1 MFSERS
7 TPVGWSIGLLRRTG
21 VAIHGALGRSDGR
34 AILVVVTVA
43 YFALYA
49 VGLQHL
55 GLGVWRVEL
64 SIVENPLLRATR
76 QIAPF
81 QYEPIA
87 LIVFGPIE
95 YLFAP
100 VNALVGLFLGVL
112 VGVNLAVS
120 YVAWRGPRACRIGAG
135 AGVAAGLPGL
145 LSGVVCC
152 GPAILLV
159 IGVQASASLLAA
171 FRWFLP
177 IAVLLLVGT
186 LLWIG
191 SHVEIDRT

>member
-1 MFSERS
+1 MFSERA

-21 VAIHGALGRSDGR
+21 VAIHGVLGRSDGR

-87 LIVFGPIE
+87 LIAIGPIE

-120 YVAWRGPRACRIGAG
+120 YVAWRGPRACPIGAG

-159 IGVQASASLLAA
+159 IGVQASAGLLAA
-171 FRWFLP
+171 FQWFLP

-191 SHVEIDRT
+191 SHVDPAHT